1 MSLWMAVVWWHVICI
16 PCSCDRGTK
25 GLPKTFKSKSIN
37 HQSQLSRLQAKT
49 WQLAG
54 MSDVL
59 HISLH
64 NLHTFERNWKGGRE
78 FGTDDLVDKQGFS
91 LHAHMVS
98 KQVFCAPPAISWLL
112 WKTSSSWQLFILTT
126 QKWLKLPCSSSS
138 SSGFASADTPRV
150 RRSSSSSSGG
160 GAVRSCK
167 AITYTNLLTVSVWR
181 PDGYLSSHLRS
192 FPPCFPRSEWEWQRE
207 SLCCTG
213 TFSLG
218 MPALLYQ
225 LTEKLSG

>member
-64 NLHTFERNWKGGRE
+64 NLHTFERNWKGGKE

-98 KQVFCAPPAISWLL
+98 KQVFCALPAIS
-112 WKTSSSWQLFILTT
+112 
-126 QKWLKLPCSSSS
+126 
-138 SSGFASADTPRV
+138 
-150 RRSSSSSSGG
+150 
-160 GAVRSCK
+160 
-167 AITYTNLLTVSVWR
+167 
-181 PDGYLSSHLRS
+181 
-192 FPPCFPRSEWEWQRE
+192 
-207 SLCCTG
+207 
-213 TFSLG
+213 
-218 MPALLYQ
+218 
-225 LTEKLSG
+225 